1 MGDSPFQLAVAA
13 VLRPLEFAAQDDF
26 ARLGRIRDLES
37 SIAGA
42 AERVCALAVPPD
54 AKNVFARIAKSFSSR
69 SEEDLVER
77 VRDALERARP
87 LAESAWSEA
96 QLARS
101 PAILPGLG
109 PKRAETLARRGLR
122 TVGDLL
128 FYLPARYDDRR
139 TLQSVDG
146 LEVGRRATFVARV
159 LGCAFAARRGRF
171 RGRVFEALV
180 GDETDSITL
189 KWYRGGD
196 SIAKQV
202 RKDALLLITGDVKR
216 YRFDKEIAHPEITR
230 LGDGA
235 SAEAAA
241 SDVRSI
247 VPDYVTPEG
256 IHPRGL
262 RRALSQVVERFSDL
276 VPSYLPGQLVSE
288 LGLPEPAEA
297 IRALHAPA
305 VDADLDALAEG
316 ETPARTRLVLEELY
330 LLELGLALR
339 RAQRAAE
346 PGTSIASGRRAAAA
360 AEALPFALTRAQER
374 VRREILADLARPHPM
389 SRLLEGDVGCGKTA
403 VAFLAAVAVAES
415 GYQAALMAPTE
426 LLAEQHE
433 ATLRQLSG
441 SAGGDGVLRIARL
454 TASVP
459 SGESAR
465 IRRALAAGEID
476 LVIGTHALL
485 QEDVVFRALAFA
497 VIDEQHRFGVQQR
510 AALAS
515 KAAHG
520 RAPHI
525 LVMTATPIP
534 RTLALTLYGDLDL
547 SVIDEL
553 PPGRSSTQTEL
564 VRAGEGRRVIEMLRS
579 AAARGEQTYVVYPLV
594 AESEKID
601 LRAASE
607 STQKIRDAF
616 PDLKVDLVHGQ
627 LDAAARNAA
636 MARFVAGET
645 QVLVSTTV
653 IEVGVDVPN
662 ATLMIIEHAERF
674 GLAQLHQLRG
684 RVGRGE
690 APGICV
696 MVARAVTEESEAR
709 LAALLET
716 TDGFAIAEADL
727 RIRGPGEFLGTR
739 QHGRL
744 PDLRIADLA
753 RDVRHVATAREAALA
768 TVRRDPELRGVPGL
782 ARAVQAR
789 WGDRLS
795 LAGVA

>member
-1 MGDSPFQLAVAA
+1 LAVAA

-26 ARLGRIRDLES
+26 AQLRRVRDLES
-37 SIAGA
+37 SIADA
-42 AERVCALAVPPD
+42 AQRVCALAVPAD
-54 AKNVFARIAKSFSSR
+54 AKNVFARVAKSFSSK
-69 SEEDLVER
+69 SEVDLVER
-77 VRDALERARP
+77 LREALERVRP
-87 LAESAWSEA
+87 LAEPAWSEA

-122 TVGDLL
+122 TVADLL

-139 TLQSVDG
+139 TLQSVGG
-146 LEVGRRATFVARV
+146 LEVGCRATFVARV

-171 RGRVFEALV
+171 GGRVFEALV
-180 GDETDSITL
+180 GDDTGTITL

-196 SIAKQV
+196 TLAKQV
-202 RKDALLLITGDVKR
+202 RKDALLLVTGDVKR
-216 YRFDKEIAHPEITR
+216 YRFDKEIAHPETTP
-230 LGDGA
+230 LADGGRD
-235 SAEAAA
+235 AEALVG
-241 SDVRSI
+241 VRSI

-262 RRALSQVVERFSDL
+262 RRAIAHAVERFADL
-276 VPSYLPGQLVSE
+276 LPGYLPRQLVSE
-288 LGLPEPAEA
+288 HDLPEPADA
-297 IRALHAPA
+297 IRGLHAPS
-305 VDADLDALAEG
+305 VDADLDALSAG
-316 ETPARTRLVLEELY
+316 GTPERTRLVLEELY

-339 RAQRAAE
+339 RAQRATE
-346 PGTSIASGRRAAAA
+346 PGTSIASGWRTAAAVKGLHF
-360 AEALPFALTRAQER
+360 ELTRAQER

-415 GYQAALMAPTE
+415 GYQSALMAPTE

-433 ATLRQLSG
+433 ATLRQLAG
-441 SAGGDGVLRIARL
+441 SAGGEENLRIARL

-459 SGESAR
+459 SGESTR

-476 LVIGTHALL
+476 LVVGTHALL
-485 QEDVVFRALAFA
+485 QADVVFRGLAFA

-510 AALAS
+510 ATLAS

-564 VRAGEGRRVIEMLRS
+564 LRAGDGRRVMEMLR
-579 AAARGEQTYVVYPLV
+579 ATAARGEQTYVVYPMV

-601 LRAASE
+601 LRAATE
-607 STQKIRDAF
+607 STHKIRNAF
-616 PDLKVDLVHGQ
+616 PDLKVDLIHGQ

-636 MARFVAGET
+636 MASFVAGET

-684 RVGRGE
+684 RVGRGQ
-690 APGICV
+690 APGICLLV
-696 MVARAVTEESEAR
+696 SRAVTEDSEAR
-709 LAALLET
+709 LAAMLET

-768 TVRRDPELRGVPGL
+768 TVRRDSQLRGVPAL

>member
-1 MGDSPFQLAVAA
+1 VGDSPFQLAVDA

-37 SIAGA
+37 SIASA
-42 AERVCALAVPPD
+42 AQRVDTLAVPPD
-54 AKNVFARIAKSFSSR
+54 AKKVFTRIAKSFSSN
-69 SEEDLVER
+69 SEQDLAER
-77 VRDALERARP
+77 VRDALERVRP
-87 LAESAWSEA
+87 FAERAWSEA
-96 QLARS
+96 QLAGS

-139 TLQSVDG
+139 TLQSVNE

-159 LGCAFAARRGRF
+159 LGCAFAVRRGRF

-180 GDETDSITL
+180 GDDTGTITL
-189 KWYRGGD
+189 KWYRSGD

-216 YRFDKEIAHPEITR
+216 YRFDKEIAHPETTQ
-230 LGDGA
+230 LAGGA
-235 SAEAAA
+235 AAEAAVT
-241 SDVRSI
+241 DVRSI

-262 RRALSQVVERFSDL
+262 RRALAHTVERFSDL
-276 VPSYLPGQLVSE
+276 LPSYLPDSLVSE

-297 IRALHAPA
+297 IRGLHAPA

-316 ETPARTRLVLEELY
+316 RTLERTRLVLEELY

-346 PGTSIASGRRAAAA
+346 PGTSISSGRRVASAV
-360 AEALPFALTRAQER
+360 EALPFTLTRAQER
-374 VRREILADLARPHPM
+374 ARREILADLARPHPM
-389 SRLLEGDVGCGKTA
+389 SRLLEGDVGCGKTV

-415 GYQAALMAPTE
+415 GYQTALMAPTE

-433 ATLRQLSG
+433 ATLRQL
-441 SAGGDGVLRIARL
+441 AGAGDGALRIARL

-465 IRRALAAGEID
+465 IRRALARGEID

-485 QEDVVFRALAFA
+485 QPDVVFRALAFA

-510 AALAS
+510 AALAA
-515 KAAHG
+515 KAAEG

-553 PPGRSSTQTEL
+553 PPGRGATETQVL
-564 VRAGEGRRVIEMLRS
+564 RAGEGQRVIDQLRKT
-579 AAARGEQTYVVYPLV
+579 AARGEQTYVVYPMV

-607 STQKIRDAF
+607 STQKIRAAF
-616 PDLKVDLVHGQ
+616 PDLTVDLVHGQ
-627 LDAAARNAA
+627 LDAAARNTA
-636 MARFVAGET
+636 MARFIAGDT

-662 ATLMIIEHAERF
+662 ATLMIVEHAERF

-684 RVGRGE
+684 RVGRGRG
-690 APGICV
+690 AGTCM
-696 MVARAVTEESEAR
+696 MVARAVTEDSEAR

-753 RDVRHVATAREAALA
+753 RDVRHIATAREAALA
-768 TVRRDPELRGVPGL
+768 TVRSDPQLRGAPDL